1 MPLALF
7 YVPYRL
13 RLIVLIFRNLINAD
27 TCEVL
32 PVSFGPDVIF
42 SAFLLKNGD
51 GASAALVDDCA
62 HHFHIGYD
70 RVSDDRTILFS
81 IEQDIGP
88 LDGRT
93 LFSIESVDI
102 EKIAGSDPILF
113 STCFNNGI
121 CHVVTPNRRS

>member
-13 RLIVLIFRNLINAD
+13 RSVTLIFGNLINAD

-32 PVSFGPDVIF
+32 PVSFGADVIL
-42 SAFLLKNGD
+42 SAFFLKDRD
-51 GASAALVDDCA
+51 GPSAALVDNGA
-62 HHFHIGYD
+62 HHLHVGHE
-70 RVSDDRTILFS
+70 RVSYNGTILFS

-88 LDGRT
+88 FDGRT

-102 EKIAGSDPILF
+102 EKIAGSNPILF
-113 STCFNNGI
+113 STCLNNGI
-121 CHVVTPNRRS
+121 CHVVTPNRCS